1 LETDSTDAPV
11 PSPPKVSRWKAIFP
25 PAQWIPTYE
34 ARWLRDDLFA
44 GITLGAYA
52 IPEGVAY
59 ATLAGLPPQAGIYGY
74 LLGGL
79 GYALFGSSRHLAIGP
94 TSAISLMVGVSVA
107 HLGMGDSVRYA
118 QIATLSAFVAAAM
131 CIIAWLL
138 RLSTLI
144 NFISETVM
152 LGFKAGAGLS
162 IAATQIPALVG
173 IPGGGHNFI
182 ERVFAIASQFLQM
195 HPLVAGIGFISL
207 AFLWLGEKFLPSRPI
222 ALFLVVIS
230 VAFVS
235 MTNLAGQVG
244 TVGAIPSGLP
254 RFSPPM
260 LRIEEV
266 DGILPLAFAALLL
279 SYMESVSAGR
289 TFAAKYG
296 YKLDVRQEL
305 LGLGSANLFA
315 AFGQGYPVAGGL
327 SQSAVNEQAGAKTP
341 LSLIFA
347 SITLAFCLLFFT
359 GFLQNLPKAV
369 LAAIVLMA
377 VKGLIKFRE
386 IGHLWRVSRLEFAV
400 AAVALIGVL
409 LFGILNGVVIAA
421 IVSILLLLHHAARP
435 HVAFLGRIPGTHRY
449 TDLARHRDNERIPGV
464 LAFRVESV
472 IVYFNVDHVFRIV
485 LDRVEAEG
493 KSLRLIVCDLSTSP
507 TMDLAG
513 AKMFLD
519 LHAELAKRRMILRLV
534 EAHASVRDLL
544 RIEGAEDRVGRI
556 DRFATVDDVIEHFQK
571 EGA

>member
-1 LETDSTDAPV
+1 MPRLPGC
-11 PSPPKVSRWKAIFP
+11 RH
-25 PAQWIPTYE
+25 
-34 ARWLRDDLFA
+34 R
-44 GITLGAYA
+44 
-52 IPEGVAY
+52 
-59 ATLAGLPPQAGIYGY
+59 LAFMVTCSA
-74 LLGGL
+74 GL

-94 TSAISLMVGVSVA
+94 TSAISLMVGASVA
-107 HLGMGDSVRYA
+107 PLAMGDPLRYA

-131 CIIAWLL
+131 CIVAWLL

-144 NFISETVM
+144 DFISETVM

-162 IAATQIPALVG
+162 IAATQIPALLG
-173 IPGGGHNFI
+173 IRGGGHDFI
-182 ERVFAIASQFLQM
+182 ERVWAIASQLFQA
-195 HPLVAGIGFISL
+195 HPVVMGIGFASL
-207 AFLWLGEKFLPSRPI
+207 ALLWLGEKFLPSRPV

-235 MTNLAGQVG
+235 LTNLAAHVV
-244 TVGAIPSGLP
+244 TVGKIPSGLP
-254 RFSPPM
+254 SFSPPALQM
-260 LRIEEV
+260 GEV

-305 LGLGSANLFA
+305 LGIGSANLLV

-347 SITLAFCLLFFT
+347 SITLAICLLFFT

-377 VKGLIKFRE
+377 VKGLINFRQ
-386 IGHLWRVSRLEFAV
+386 IGHLWRVSRLEFTV
-400 AAVALIGVL
+400 AAVALVGVL
-409 LFGILNGVVIAA
+409 LFGILNGVVVAA
-421 IVSILLLLHHAARP
+421 IASILLVLHHAARP
-435 HVAFLGRIPGTHRY
+435 HVAFLGRIPGTRRF
-449 TDLARHRDNERIPGV
+449 TDLTRHRDNEQIPGV
-464 LAFRVESV
+464 LPFRVESALL
-472 IVYFNVDHVFRIV
+472 YFNVEHVLRIV

-493 KSLRLIVCDLSTSP
+493 NSLRLVVCDLSTSP
-507 TMDLAG
+507 TIDLAG
-513 AKMFLD
+513 ARMFLD
-519 LHAELAKRRMILRLV
+519 LHTELRKRQINLRLV

-544 RIEGAEDRVGRI
+544 RMEGAEDQVGRI
-556 DRFATVDDVIEHFQK
+556 DRFATVDDVIEHFLK
-571 EGA
+571 GGA